1 MEQQQ
6 PQLELPLPDR
16 ETFERVWRRVMPD
29 QSRSPVAVDGPE
41 AHGTEAAEGEA
52 EPRPAVQ
59 RQRDEVLLTEL
70 MEMAWSGMSSAQA
83 LVRRMGNRG
92 RQLSELPGD
101 HQRAVRQLSA
111 FYFILTGRPSPV
123 RGGAASQET
132 RPLPQA
138 LRAQYRW
145 EREWAE
151 ACLRGSR
158 RAEDGE
164 ICALLEELAQD
175 GLLHSRTIR
184 GVLERMEHSRL
195 D

>member
-29 QSRSPVAVDGPE
+29 QSLSPVAVDGLE
-41 AHGTEAAEGEA
+41 ARGTEAAEGEA
-52 EPRPAVQ
+52 ASRPPIQ
-59 RQRDEVLLTEL
+59 PQRDEALLTEL
-70 MEMAWSGMSSAQA
+70 LEMAWSGMSSAQ
-83 LVRRMGNRG
+83 MGNRA

-111 FYFILTGRPSPV
+111 FYFLLTGRPSPV